1 MALYEHHHKQ
11 FVEIFGPQWQL
22 IEEAAIIF
30 LNSHQLR
37 LKSGGRYW
45 MMQTKSRYF
54 FLKVKVKPFKVR
66 DLICENFLLIFIMH
80 IF

>member
-1 MALYEHHHKQ
+1 MALYEHQHKQ
-11 FVEIFGPQWQL
+11 LVEIFGPQWQL

-45 MMQTKSRYF
+45 MMQTKSSYF
-54 FLKVKVKPFKVR
+54 FKG
-66 DLICENFLLIFIMH
+66 
-80 IF
+80 